1 MQCFVII
8 IREEDVCYWTHPF
21 NLVSSTCTDETR
33 CRKDFA
39 SVALCRL
46 GSTKRNFRFAAT
58 TWWNLLPTLIHDC
71 TMNFINF
78 TKAVRNFYMDNC

>member
-1 MQCFVII
+1 MFHYYRQERKCLLLDPPIQFG
-8 IREEDVCYWTHPF
+8 RQHLYQTH
-21 NLVSSTCTDETR
+21 

-46 GSTKRNFRFAAT
+46 ASTKRNFRFAAT
-58 TWWNLLPTLIHDC
+58 TWWNLLPPLIHDC
-71 TMNFINF
+71 TLNFTNF